1 MSYRTQKIWD
11 LSFHSCNNNISLL
24 STGTRACGLMGLSL
38 ARPSSGEES
47 VTITVSANQS
57 FCYSKFEIQQRHVIT
72 KFHVNTK
79 TVYMCDID
87 ETKKHSQVKAI
98 LLQSSV

>member
-1 MSYRTQKIWD
+1 
-11 LSFHSCNNNISLL
+11 
-24 STGTRACGLMGLSL
+24 MGLSL
-38 ARPSSGEES
+38 ARPSSGEQS
-47 VTITVSANQS
+47 IMITVSANQS
-57 FCYSKFEIQQRHVIT
+57 FCYKFEIQYRHVIT

>member
-1 MSYRTQKIWD
+1 MKLRCKTTSVFPKNNFSHSSSISTGHMSYRTQKIWD

-57 FCYSKFEIQQRHVIT
+57 FCYSKFEIQ
-72 KFHVNTK
+72 
-79 TVYMCDID
+79 
-87 ETKKHSQVKAI
+87 
-98 LLQSSV
+98 